1 MHPGYNV
8 FSLKRAILQ
17 AGRSRIGA
25 GTGAVKWVAIPIVLY
40 LLLTATP
47 LADYYSAPLY
57 VSSNPQK
64 SDVIVLLSSGQ
75 IDADWLTPDA
85 SQRVLGALKLYREHY
100 APMIIS
106 SGSQFQ
112 VGKHQAELQAAW
124 LERAGIPHEA
134 IIVEGRSGRTYESAV
149 EVSRVMARHAWA
161 SAVIVTSQMD
171 VPRVRSVFRKLGVR
185 TSFLAVPEFR
195 KPEKFHFFR
204 IAAFDISYHATY
216 EYLAL
221 ALYKLRGWI

>member
-1 MHPGYNV
+1 M
-8 FSLKRAILQ
+8 
-17 AGRSRIGA
+17 GA
-25 GTGAVKWVAIPIVLY
+25 DTGAIKWVAVLIVLY
-40 LLLTATP
+40 LLFTATP

-75 IDADWLTPDA
+75 IDPDWLTPDA

-100 APMIIS
+100 APVIIS

-112 VGKHQAELQAAW
+112 LGKHQAELQAAW
-124 LERAGIPHEA
+124 LERSGIPHDA

-149 EVSRVMARHAWA
+149 EVSHVMARHAWA

-221 ALYKLRGWI
+221 VLYKLKGWI